1 MGGGWGGGG
10 EGEKGKR
17 YVDRLDRGQG
27 YHPQQCLQFLARVQ
41 KSNSAQKYEET
52 SIVPKDS

>member
-1 MGGGWGGGG
+1 MLI
-10 EGEKGKR
+10 EL
-17 YVDRLDRGQG
+17 VDRLDRGQG
-27 YHPQQCLQFLARVQ
+27 YHSQQCLQFLARVQ